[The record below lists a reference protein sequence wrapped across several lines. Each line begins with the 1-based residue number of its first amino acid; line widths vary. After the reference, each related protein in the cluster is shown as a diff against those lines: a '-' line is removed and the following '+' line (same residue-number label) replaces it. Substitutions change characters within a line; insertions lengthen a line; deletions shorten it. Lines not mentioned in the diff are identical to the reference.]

1 VRGCGIPAHFAN
13 LLQIN
18 SVNRSA
24 LGTTKSGI
32 QGGAANAV
40 ESEKSLMRHYATQLK
55 LTLLLKPLKINAWL
69 RLRLRYNVLAQV
81 SIWRF
86 MSTYFT

>member
-1 VRGCGIPAHFAN
+1 
-13 LLQIN
+13 
-18 SVNRSA
+18 
-24 LGTTKSGI
+24 
-32 QGGAANAV
+32 
-40 ESEKSLMRHYATQLK
+40 MRHYATQLK

-81 SIWRF
+81 STWRG

>member
-1 VRGCGIPAHFAN
+1 MRGCGIPAHFAN
-13 LLQIN
+13 LLPVS

-32 QGGAANAV
+32 QGDAANAV
-40 ESEKSLMRHYATQLK
+40 ESSMQHYAIQLQ
-55 LTLLLKPLKINAWL
+55 LTSLLKPLKINAWL
-69 RLRLRYNVLAQV
+69 RLRLRYNVFAQV
-81 SIWRF
+81 STWRV

>member
-1 VRGCGIPAHFAN
+1 
-13 LLQIN
+13 
-18 SVNRSA
+18 
-24 LGTTKSGI
+24 
-32 QGGAANAV
+32 
-40 ESEKSLMRHYATQLK
+40 MRHYATQLK

>member
-40 ESEKSLMRHYATQLK
+40 D
-55 LTLLLKPLKINAWL
+55 TLLLKPLKINAWL

-81 SIWRF
+81 SNWRF